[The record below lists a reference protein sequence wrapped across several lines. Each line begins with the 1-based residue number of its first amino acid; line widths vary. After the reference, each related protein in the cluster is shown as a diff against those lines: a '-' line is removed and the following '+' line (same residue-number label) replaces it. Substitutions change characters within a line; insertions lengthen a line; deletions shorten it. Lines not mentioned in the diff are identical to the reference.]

1 MTSILL
7 SLLLFGQ
14 DISVQPE
21 YKAKVGEFVIINPQ
35 TKATDIKFINLSN
48 AGINILDSDLLK
60 NKNQLIVSGSKN
72 GKYKILIIGVV
83 DNKITNPVYTEIIIT
98 DEVPVMDLAA
108 ALKLAYKGDSS
119 ATKAKSKEVM
129 VNGFKA
135 ILGGLEGIKTLS
147 DLNAAIQSN
156 ISSKLVKDE
165 LRTIR
170 NLLKAELSDKFGDE
184 PEKELNGDLARQIL
198 NNVVSAL
205 EGCDK

>member
-1 MTSILL
+1 MQFLL
-7 SLLLFGQ
+7 ALLLFNQ
-14 DISVQPE
+14 DINIKPQ
-21 YKAKVGEFVIINPQ
+21 YQAKVGEFVIINPQ
-35 TKATDIKFINLSN
+35 SKCTDFKFIPITDKS
-48 AGINILDSDLLK
+48 GINILDSNLLK
-60 NKNQLIVSGSKN
+60 DNKNLILSGSKN
-72 GKYKILIIGVV
+72 GKYKFMAIGVLE
-83 DNKITNPVYTEIIIT
+83 NKLTEPVYTEIIIT

-108 ALKLAYKGDSS
+108 ALKLAYKGDLG

-129 VNGFKA
+129 VSGFKA
-135 ILGGLEGIKTLS
+135 ILGGLESIKTLS

-170 NLLKAELSDKFGDE
+170 NLLKAELSDKFGE
-184 PEKELNGDLARQIL
+184 ESEKELNGDLARQIL